1 MKNIYKIIKKSKNL
15 FKAPVFDVKKYLI
28 KNVIITSYLLIF

>member
-15 FKAPVFDVKKYLI
+15 FKAPVLDLKKYLI
-28 KNVIITSYLLIF
+28 KNVIISSYLLIF